1 MSNEYEIELN
11 ATEAPPVK
19 YDYPVGTISPTNP
32 FLQDTQQKSNMS
44 YLEAFAES
52 TLPHRVGIWAS
63 TEHDR
68 IMRSY
73 DQKDNL
79 DNTDPSFDP
88 FTVWKDGKY
97 SPDEFHAI
105 SQMKNWDEYSLYKT
119 VKDYENESAQRL
131 QESGTLGETVAFFGD
146 PSLYVGIGAE
156 KLIST
161 GLSSAAKFAISG
173 TATVAGYESFQ
184 QIADITDR
192 RSAEESL
199 FNVAAAGVIGGAL
212 GKAVDTWGTRQAAK
226 ALSTGDKDF
235 HAASSQIINDAQ
247 TLETR
252 AQDLSAAAVKSNP
265 EDSMI
270 LGTAARFAA
279 TGLRRISP
287 KITGQTASNPES
299 RAIMDSFFGRNL
311 KTVADEKGVP
321 RAISLGEEAKNIV
334 DQSYGKVAKD
344 LSEIDTLVKS
354 GQVFDEVAQKQA
366 ILIAAD
372 GRIKDLSSNE
382 ISTVLARQHREYF
395 GNFNKTLKELGVEG
409 YNTLKDYAAPL
420 LLKAELIN
428 RDFDGFV
435 NKLVPR
441 LEKAKLKAEQDV
453 SAMMNELERMKQMGG
468 HVDDIAELADEI
480 RITREIASEAS
491 GDTASRARA
500 YAHQMASGMQDGIN
514 TGKYQNKLIPNRFKS
529 RVLDFK
535 DFIDF
540 VEIDPS
546 KLKASYAREVAP
558 FMASKKV
565 FGYRTP
571 KQAIEKF
578 LSTMQENE
586 VAARLA
592 GDKNYSKITAE
603 ANDMAGSMTKGWD
616 LLTGEHLSKQAQVY
630 SKPIMNWLTA
640 AKHFT
645 SMTKL
650 GAQVLA
656 SLNDM
661 NAILLTHHLKGY
673 GQFTNTLAKMA
684 TSPELRELGKKN
696 ALTIGV
702 SFEKALHSELMQNLS
717 NDFYNA
723 EIFGT
728 GVSGKAA
735 KLAQYGSSK
744 MQVFN
749 GSTIFDTV
757 VRRAL
762 VIAQQGVMK
771 NNLEDFVAG
780 TLAKNEAT
788 DLAFLGIGKRD
799 ASTILTQMKKH
810 GEMVDGVFL
819 ANSEVWENA
828 NAKEV
833 FERALLRDNRRT
845 SLRPSTGD
853 TPHVFHTPIVGLL
866 TQFKSWSVT
875 ATQVYGLSALQ
886 RADAKHLMGISTMIG
901 MASMAGVLNDVGR
914 GNKVETDPEELLWNG
929 INTSGI
935 LGALP
940 DYGGS
945 WLVHNYADINSGGGK
960 YSDYQDIN
968 SMILGPTKSTVQDLW
983 GATGAPLVQGLD
995 PQQDVNYDSWKRS
1008 LFNTLPIP
1016 FVKPIIKNELLK

>member
-1 MSNEYEIELN
+1 MSSDYEIELN
-11 ATEAPPVK
+11 ATVAPPVK
-19 YDYPVGTISPTNP
+19 YQYPVGSITPTMP
-32 FLQDTQQKSNMS
+32 YQPQEKSDMS
-44 YLEAFAES
+44 YFDAYKES
-52 TLPHRVGIWAS
+52 TLPHRVGIWMAAETDKILS
-63 TEHDR
+63 
-68 IMRSY
+68 SY
-73 DQKDNL
+73 DQKSNL
-79 DNTDPSFDP
+79 YNKDPSFDP
-88 FTVWKDGKY
+88 FTVWKDGKHA
-97 SPDEFHAI
+97 PEEFHTI
-105 SQMKNWDEYSLYKT
+105 SQMNNWMEYSLYKEAQSYQN
-119 VKDYENESAQRL
+119 DAAQRL
-131 QESGTLGETVAFFGD
+131 QESGSIGEIAAFLGD

-156 KLIST
+156 KLLAT
-161 GLSSAAKFAISG
+161 GLSSASRFAITG
-173 TATVAGYESFQ
+173 GATVAGYEGLQ
-184 QIADITDR
+184 QVADITER

-199 FNVAAAGVIGGAL
+199 FNIAAAGVIGSVL
-212 GKAVDTWGTRQAAK
+212 GKAVDAWGTRQAAK
-226 ALSTGDKDF
+226 ALKTGDKDF
-235 HAASSQIINDAQ
+235 HAASSQILNDAQ
-247 TLETR
+247 TMEVR

-279 TGLRRISP
+279 MGLRRISP
-287 KITGQTASNPES
+287 KLTGQTAANPES

-311 KTVADEKGVP
+311 KTVADEAGVP

-334 DQSYGKVAKD
+334 DQSYGQVAKD
-344 LSEIDTLVKS
+344 VAEIDSLAKG
-354 GQVFDEVAQKQA
+354 GQVFDDAAKKQA
-366 ILIAAD
+366 ILIAAN
-372 GRIKDLSSNE
+372 GRIKDLSGNE
-382 ISTVLARQHREYF
+382 ISTVLARQYRNYF
-395 GNFNKTLKELGVEG
+395 GKFNQSLKDLGVEG

-420 LLKAELIN
+420 LLKADLIN
-428 RDFDGFV
+428 KDFDGFV

-453 SAMMNELERMKQMGG
+453 SAMMNELDRLKQVGA
-468 HVDDIAELADEI
+468 HADDIAELMEEI
-480 RITREIASEAS
+480 RITREIAAEEA
-491 GDTASRARA
+491 GDTISRARA

-514 TGKYQNKLIPNRFKS
+514 VGKYQNKLIPSRFKS

-546 KLKASYAREVAP
+546 KLKASYAREVSP
-558 FMASKKV
+558 FMASQKV

-571 KQAIEKF
+571 KKAIDDY
-578 LSTMQENE
+578 LSKMQEKE
-586 VAARLA
+586 VAARTS
-592 GDKNYSKITAE
+592 GDLKYNKITEE
-603 ANDMAGSMTKGWD
+603 ANDMASSMNKGWD
-616 LLTGEHLSKQAQVY
+616 LLTGEHLAKQAQVY

-645 SMTKL
+645 SMSKL

-673 GQFTNTLAKMA
+673 GQFTNALKRMA
-684 TSPELRELGKKN
+684 TSPEIRQLGKKN
-696 ALTIGV
+696 AYTIGV
-702 SFEKALHSELMQNLS
+702 SFEKAIHSELMQNLS

-744 MQVFN
+744 MQVWN
-749 GSTIFDTV
+749 GATTFDTI

-762 VIAQQGVMK
+762 VTAQQGILK

-799 ASTILTQMKKH
+799 AAAILKQMKKH
-810 GEMVDGVFL
+810 GEEVDGVFF
-819 ANSEVWENA
+819 ANSDVWDNSK
-828 NAKEV
+828 AKEV

-845 SLRPSTGD
+845 SLRPSVGD
-853 TPHVFHTPIVGLL
+853 TPHMFHTPIIGLL
-866 TQFKSWSVT
+866 TQFKSWAVT

-886 RADAKHLMGISTMIG
+886 RSDANHLMGITTLIG
-901 MASMAGVLNDVGR
+901 LASVASVLNDFAR
-914 GNKVETDPEELLWNG
+914 GNKIETDPEELIWAGL
-929 INTSGI
+929 NTSGL
-935 LGALP
+935 LGVLP

-945 WLVHNYADINSGGGK
+945 WLVHNYAGINSGGGK

-968 SMILGPTKSTVQDLW
+968 SMLLGPTKSTTQDLW
-983 GATGAPLVQGLD
+983 GATGAPLVQAID
-995 PQQDVNYDSWKRS
+995 PQKDVNYDAWKRS

-1016 FVKPIIKNELLK
+1016 FVKPIIKNELMK